1 MSLYFFYY
9 NFPKHFFF
17 LKYKEISVIFFCNPN
32 DVEVSKTYI
41 RYDTLPR
48 LKMVIEW
55 IQGSAFPLYLVKIN
69 NQQWMR

>member
-1 MSLYFFYY
+1 MDLEEIKKKKKSICTNEFVFFYY

-17 LKYKEISVIFFCNPN
+17 LKYKEISVIFFFCNPN

-48 LKMVIEW
+48 LKMVIE
-55 IQGSAFPLYLVKIN
+55 
-69 NQQWMR
+69 